1 MDITPRR
8 ARRLTVLL
16 LVLVAAGLYAATML
30 RFGVMMG
37 R

>member
-8 ARRLTVLL
+8 ARRLTMLL
-16 LVLVAAGLYAATML
+16 LGLIALGLYAATLL

>member
-16 LVLVAAGLYAATML
+16 LALVAGGLYAATLL
-30 RFGVMMG
+30 RFGAMIG
-37 R
+37 P

>member
-1 MDITPRR
+1 MDVTPRR

-16 LVLVAAGLYAATML
+16 LALLAIGLYAATLL